1 MATPLMEAAK
11 SGNRRDLLVA
21 MKLKLVQVM
30 EDSDSA
36 RDIPPIAKRI
46 MEIDAELEKLP
57 DPSRRAKS
65 KLRQAQDG

>member
-1 MATPLMEAAK
+1 MATPLMEAAV
-11 SGNRRDLLVA
+11 SGDRRELLIA

-57 DPSRRAKS
+57 DPKRKSKS

>member
-1 MATPLMEAAK
+1 MATPLMEAAQ

-57 DPSRRAKS
+57 DPDRRAKS